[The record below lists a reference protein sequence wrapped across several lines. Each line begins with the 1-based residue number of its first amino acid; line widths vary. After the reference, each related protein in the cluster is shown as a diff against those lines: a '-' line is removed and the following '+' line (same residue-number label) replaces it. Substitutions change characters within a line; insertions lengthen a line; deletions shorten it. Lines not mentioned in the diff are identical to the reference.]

1 MPPRKKALP
10 RPLPEGWIVT
20 DAEKR
25 QWRLGKMIGQGG
37 FGLIY
42 LASPGTGK
50 HDEDEAEFVIKV
62 EYKENGP
69 LFSEL
74 KFYQRAAKPA
84 DIQKWMQVKRLRFLG
99 IPKYCGH
106 GIVEFDEL
114 SYRFMVIERLG
125 KDLQHIFEK
134 QGKMFKNQVVL
145 NLGLKM
151 LHVLE
156 YIHENEYIHGDIK
169 AANILLGF
177 KDSNKLYLAD
187 YGLSYRYSP
196 NQIHK
201 KYEERPK
208 KGHNGTIEYTSI
220 DAHKGV
226 APSRRSDLEILGY
239 CMLHWMCGKLPWE
252 QYLNKP
258 ELVLEAKTKL
268 MEKLPE
274 SVTQISPH
282 GAKCGEIAKILSLVK
297 KLGYDERPNYHMLQK
312 ILLDGLKETQKD
324 FNDFL
329 DFSPVSEVEAHGYCL
344 YNQHATTI
352 KSVRRDIRTTQ
363 PVEKCL
369 NESKTSLTRSRMVQ
383 NKVKEDLDAKWE
395 EAKEN
400 ENSLEKH
407 KKYKKKNK
415 TEENHFNKIT
425 QNLTKELKPRTTQL
439 LTKKKYAED
448 ECNKLTGSDRQYE
461 DEYLIQQANDDQIE
475 FSWRKWCLLLVFLI
489 ILIVIVTLY

>member
-25 QWRLGKMIGQGG
+25 QWTLGKMIGQGG

-42 LASPGTGK
+42 LASRGTGK

-84 DIQKWMQVKRLRFLG
+84 DIQKWMQEKRLRFLG

-106 GIVEFDEL
+106 GIAEFDKL

-134 QGKMFKNQVVL
+134 QGKMFKDHIVL

-177 KDSNKLYLAD
+177 KDSNKVYLAD

-274 SVTQISPH
+274 SVTQISPC
-282 GAKCGEIAKILSLVK
+282 GAKCGEIAKFLSLVK

-312 ILLDGLKETQKD
+312 ILLDGLKEIQKD

-344 YNQHATTI
+344 YNHAATI
-352 KSVRRDIRTTQ
+352 KPVRHDIRTTQ

-383 NKVKEDLDAKWE
+383 DKVKEDMDAKWE
-395 EAKEN
+395 EEIN
-400 ENSLEKH
+400 
-407 KKYKKKNK
+407 
-415 TEENHFNKIT
+415 
-425 QNLTKELKPRTTQL
+425 PRKTQL
-439 LTKKKYAED
+439 QIKKKYAED
-448 ECNKLTGSDRQYE
+448 ECNKLTGSDGQYE
-461 DEYLIQQANDDQIE
+461 DEYLIQQEANDDQIE

-489 ILIVIVTLY
+489 ISIVIVTLY

>member
-1 MPPRKKALP
+1 
-10 RPLPEGWIVT
+10 
-20 DAEKR
+20 
-25 QWRLGKMIGQGG
+25 
-37 FGLIY
+37 
-42 LASPGTGK
+42 
-50 HDEDEAEFVIKV
+50 
-62 EYKENGP
+62 
-69 LFSEL
+69 
-74 KFYQRAAKPA
+74 
-84 DIQKWMQVKRLRFLG
+84 
-99 IPKYCGH
+99 
-106 GIVEFDEL
+106 
-114 SYRFMVIERLG
+114 
-125 KDLQHIFEK
+125 
-134 QGKMFKNQVVL
+134 MFKDHIVL

-177 KDSNKLYLAD
+177 KDSNKVYLAD

-274 SVTQISPH
+274 SVTQISPC
-282 GAKCGEIAKILSLVK
+282 GAKCGEIAKFLSLVK

-312 ILLDGLKETQKD
+312 ILLDGLKEIQKD

-344 YNQHATTI
+344 YNHAATI
-352 KSVRRDIRTTQ
+352 KPVRHDIRTTQ

-383 NKVKEDLDAKWE
+383 DKVKEDMDAKWE

-400 ENSLEKH
+400 ENSLEKD

-415 TEENHFNKIT
+415 MEENHFNKIT
-425 QNLTKELKPRTTQL
+425 QNLTKAYFLQDASGKLPNRKRQDEINPRKTQL
-439 LTKKKYAED
+439 QIKKKYAED
-448 ECNKLTGSDRQYE
+448 ECNKLTGSDGQYE
-461 DEYLIQQANDDQIE
+461 DEYLIQQEANDDQIE

-489 ILIVIVTLY
+489 ISIVIVTLY

>member
-25 QWRLGKMIGQGG
+25 QWTLGKMIGQGG

-42 LASPGTGK
+42 LASRGTGK

-84 DIQKWMQVKRLRFLG
+84 DIQKWMQEKRLRFLG

-106 GIVEFDEL
+106 GIAEFDKL

-134 QGKMFKNQVVL
+134 QGKMFKDHIVL

-177 KDSNKLYLAD
+177 KDSNKVYLAD

-274 SVTQISPH
+274 SVTQISPC
-282 GAKCGEIAKILSLVK
+282 GAKCGEIAKFLSLVK

-312 ILLDGLKETQKD
+312 ILLDGLKEIQKD

-344 YNQHATTI
+344 YN
-352 KSVRRDIRTTQ
+352 
-363 PVEKCL
+363 
-369 NESKTSLTRSRMVQ
+369 
-383 NKVKEDLDAKWE
+383 
-395 EAKEN
+395 AKEN
-400 ENSLEKH
+400 ENSLEKD

-415 TEENHFNKIT
+415 MEENHFNKIT
-425 QNLTKELKPRTTQL
+425 QNLTKAYFLQDASGKLPNRKRQDEINPRKTQL
-439 LTKKKYAED
+439 QIKKKYAED
-448 ECNKLTGSDRQYE
+448 ECNKLTGSDGQYE
-461 DEYLIQQANDDQIE
+461 DEYLIQQEANDDQIE

-489 ILIVIVTLY
+489 ISIVIVTLY

>member
-1 MPPRKKALP
+1 HPRVKLGYGVMPPRKKALP

-25 QWRLGKMIGQGG
+25 QWTLGKMIGQGG

-42 LASPGTGK
+42 LGDFIMSNVK
-50 HDEDEAEFVIKV
+50 FLIHILCLVK

-84 DIQKWMQVKRLRFLG
+84 DIQKWMQEKRLRFLG

-106 GIVEFDEL
+106 GICTHFHFL
-114 SYRFMVIERLG
+114 FL
-125 KDLQHIFEK
+125 LQ
-134 QGKMFKNQVVL
+134 
-145 NLGLKM
+145 

-177 KDSNKLYLAD
+177 KDSNKVYLAD

-258 ELVLEAKTKL
+258 ELVLEAKTNILLKQFT
-268 MEKLPE
+268 EIN
-274 SVTQISPH
+274 SS
-282 GAKCGEIAKILSLVK
+282 GEIAKFLSLVK

-312 ILLDGLKETQKD
+312 ILLDGLKEIQKD

-329 DFSPVSEVEAHGYCL
+329 DFSPVSEKSEAL
-344 YNQHATTI
+344 VN
-352 KSVRRDIRTTQ
+352 KS
-363 PVEKCL
+363 
-369 NESKTSLTRSRMVQ
+369 S
-383 NKVKEDLDAKWE
+383 
-395 EAKEN
+395 KEN
-400 ENSLEKH
+400 DN
-407 KKYKKKNK
+407 
-415 TEENHFNKIT
+415 
-425 QNLTKELKPRTTQL
+425 
-439 LTKKKYAED
+439 
-448 ECNKLTGSDRQYE
+448 
-461 DEYLIQQANDDQIE
+461 
-475 FSWRKWCLLLVFLI
+475 
-489 ILIVIVTLY
+489 

>member
-25 QWRLGKMIGQGG
+25 QWTLGKMIGQGG

-42 LASPGTGK
+42 LASRGTGK

-84 DIQKWMQVKRLRFLG
+84 DIQKWMQEKRLRFLG

-106 GIVEFDEL
+106 GIAEFDKL

-134 QGKMFKNQVVL
+134 QGKMFKDHIVL

-177 KDSNKLYLAD
+177 KDSNKVYLAD

-274 SVTQISPH
+274 SVTQISPC
-282 GAKCGEIAKILSLVK
+282 GAKCGEIAKFLSLVK

-312 ILLDGLKETQKD
+312 ILLDGLKEIQKD

-344 YNQHATTI
+344 YNEI
-352 KSVRRDIRTTQ
+352 
-363 PVEKCL
+363 
-369 NESKTSLTRSRMVQ
+369 N
-383 NKVKEDLDAKWE
+383 
-395 EAKEN
+395 
-400 ENSLEKH
+400 
-407 KKYKKKNK
+407 
-415 TEENHFNKIT
+415 
-425 QNLTKELKPRTTQL
+425 PRKTQL
-439 LTKKKYAED
+439 QIKKKYAED
-448 ECNKLTGSDRQYE
+448 ECNKLTGSDGQYE
-461 DEYLIQQANDDQIE
+461 DEYLIQQEANDDQIE

-489 ILIVIVTLY
+489 ISIVIVTLY